1 MADILD
7 HLKQI
12 ANSKY
17 GKDVRSSIVNAIRQC
32 YNDGKAGATDLLARE
47 RISNLAKL
55 TEGSTTGDAEL
66 TDLRVGADGKTYPNA
81 GDAVRGQVSELK
93 SDLKNE
99 YIHYQYLN
107 ASDYGNKLSNV
118 LIPVTFNAQTMN
130 GWTDL
135 PNNENNV
142 VIVNVRG
149 NENAYLQFAYVIDR
163 PEYYKR
169 TITPDSVSDWVKCHE
184 DIFPFKTNVEN
195 NYIHYQYL
203 NASDYGNKLSN
214 VLIPVT
220 FNAQT
225 MNGWTDLPNNEN
237 NVVIVNVRGNENAYL
252 QFAYVIDNSRYYTRV
267 IAPNHIGDWI
277 NCYDSTSV
285 PHTKGKK
292 CGCLGDSI
300 TFGLKGTSWTTRLS
314 QISGFKSTINYGVS
328 GNTIS
333 QMYARLNQM
342 DADLDYIVIWGGVN
356 DFMWRN
362 ETIESFTSDYEQ
374 LISALLTKYPKAKFL
389 ALTPMKFR
397 YTATDAS
404 PHSRGWDIPRDDG
417 LLLSDFVDA
426 ELSVLDKYCIPRINM
441 FNESGLTPDNV
452 ARANAYFS
460 GNGDYLHPN
469 TSGNLNILA
478 PKIAEALKKL

>member
-1 MADILD
+1 M
-7 HLKQI
+7 K
-12 ANSKY
+12 
-17 GKDVRSSIVNAIRQC
+17 C
-32 YNDGKAGATDLLARE
+32 Y
-47 RISNLAKL
+47 
-55 TEGSTTGDAEL
+55 
-66 TDLRVGADGKTYPNA
+66 
-81 GDAVRGQVSELK
+81 
-93 SDLKNE
+93 
-99 YIHYQYLN
+99 
-107 ASDYGNKLSNV
+107 
-118 LIPVTFNAQTMN
+118 
-130 GWTDL
+130 
-135 PNNENNV
+135 
-142 VIVNVRG
+142 
-149 NENAYLQFAYVIDR
+149 
-163 PEYYKR
+163 
-169 TITPDSVSDWVKCHE
+169 E
-184 DIFPFKTNVEN
+184 DISSFKTNVEN

-225 MNGWTDLPNNEN
+225 MKGWTDLPNNETS
-237 NVVIVNVRGNENAYL
+237 VVIVNVRGNENTYL
-252 QFAYVIDNSRYYTRV
+252 QFAYVINNSRYYTRV

-300 TFGLKGTSWTTRLS
+300 TFGLKGTSWTTALPRITGL
-314 QISGFKSTINYGVS
+314 KNAINYGVS

-397 YTATDAS
+397 YTATDVS

-441 FNESGLTPDNV
+441 FNESGLSPDNV